1 MNYRVLLLGLC
12 AWASLPVLGQ
22 ESRVED
28 IRIGGF
34 VGGRIHTC
42 IEQRVKS
49 QDVEHLVEPFR
60 HRGETS
66 LWQSEFFGKWLL
78 GAISFYEYCKD
89 PALLEQIK
97 TGVRSFMQT
106 QTPEGYI
113 GNYSPEARL
122 TNWDIWGRKYSAL
135 ALVAYYRLTGDK
147 AALQTAMRSVDYL
160 MKQLHEQHVDIART
174 GNYFG
179 MASCSILE
187 PVVYLYDITRERR
200 YLDFAKSIV
209 AGIEREGS
217 SQLIAKALKD
227 VPVSRRS
234 AYPASWWS
242 FENGQKAYEMMSCYE
257 GLIELG
263 RVLDDP
269 LYKEAA
275 ERTAGSIR
283 RDEINI
289 AGSGAAFECWY
300 GGKDKQTLPAYHTME
315 TCVTFTYMQFC
326 SRLWRDTGNPLYV
339 EEFERTMY
347 NALFASMKHDGG
359 QISKY
364 SPLEGR
370 RQPGEEQCGM
380 HINCCNANGPRG
392 FALIPKMAVATKED
406 GIFLNLYVP
415 MEATVKTGRKN
426 AVALKVE
433 TGYPVN
439 GKVSIG
445 VEPQRDE
452 RFKLSLRI
460 PSQVDGAK
468 AFVNGQEREVLHL
481 GGYLCLD
488 RIWKR
493 GDEVTLEFDLQTKVV
508 ESHNHQAV
516 VRGPLVFARD
526 SRFDDG
532 DVDECAVIK
541 SDERGVVQAAVHENM
556 SGSFAWITLE
566 VPAVLG
572 TDLEDAANKTA
583 KPVRFCDFASAG
595 NDWAPKGRYK
605 VWIPQTLH
613 MMTEP
618 YRKY

>member
-42 IEQRVKS
+42 IEQRGKS

-78 GAISFYEYCKD
+78 GAISSYEYCKD

-275 ERTAGSIR
+275 EIKKVKGSSVAGDADCLLFPNIESGNVFFKASTHMGGG
-283 RDEINI
+283 EI
-289 AGSGAAFECWY
+289 AAMVM
-300 GGKDKQTLPAYHTME
+300 GTKVP
-315 TCVTFTYMQFC
+315 CVLT
-326 SRLWRDTGNPLYV
+326 S
-339 EEFERTMY
+339 
-347 NALFASMKHDGG
+347 
-359 QISKY
+359 
-364 SPLEGR
+364 
-370 RQPGEEQCGM
+370 
-380 HINCCNANGPRG
+380 
-392 FALIPKMAVATKED
+392 
-406 GIFLNLYVP
+406 
-415 MEATVKTGRKN
+415 
-426 AVALKVE
+426 
-433 TGYPVN
+433 
-439 GKVSIG
+439 
-445 VEPQRDE
+445 
-452 RFKLSLRI
+452 
-460 PSQVDGAK
+460 
-468 AFVNGQEREVLHL
+468 
-481 GGYLCLD
+481 
-488 RIWKR
+488 R
-493 GDEVTLEFDLQTKVV
+493 GDSSLTKLY
-508 ESHNHQAV
+508 SIA
-516 VRGPLVFARD
+516 LA
-526 SRFDDG
+526 
-532 DVDECAVIK
+532 CL
-541 SDERGVVQAAVHENM
+541 AA
-556 SGSFAWITLE
+556 
-566 VPAVLG
+566 
-572 TDLEDAANKTA
+572 K
-583 KPVRFCDFASAG
+583 
-595 NDWAPKGRYK
+595 
-605 VWIPQTLH
+605 
-613 MMTEP
+613 
-618 YRKY
+618 

>member
-78 GAISFYEYCKD
+78 GAISSYEYCKD

-370 RQPGEEQCGM
+370 RQPG
-380 HINCCNANGPRG
+380 
-392 FALIPKMAVATKED
+392 AVSYT
-406 GIFLNLYVP
+406 
-415 MEATVKTGRKN
+415 
-426 AVALKVE
+426 
-433 TGYPVN
+433 
-439 GKVSIG
+439 
-445 VEPQRDE
+445 
-452 RFKLSLRI
+452 
-460 PSQVDGAK
+460 
-468 AFVNGQEREVLHL
+468 HL
-481 GGYLCLD
+481 
-488 RIWKR
+488 
-493 GDEVTLEFDLQTKVV
+493 TLPT
-508 ESHNHQAV
+508 N
-516 VRGPLVFARD
+516 
-526 SRFDDG
+526 
-532 DVDECAVIK
+532 
-541 SDERGVVQAAVHENM
+541 
-556 SGSFAWITLE
+556 
-566 VPAVLG
+566 
-572 TDLEDAANKTA
+572 
-583 KPVRFCDFASAG
+583 
-595 NDWAPKGRYK
+595 
-605 VWIPQTLH
+605 
-613 MMTEP
+613 
-618 YRKY
+618 

>member
-1 MNYRVLLLGLC
+1 
-12 AWASLPVLGQ
+12 
-22 ESRVED
+22 
-28 IRIGGF
+28 
-34 VGGRIHTC
+34 
-42 IEQRVKS
+42 
-49 QDVEHLVEPFR
+49 
-60 HRGETS
+60 
-66 LWQSEFFGKWLL
+66 
-78 GAISFYEYCKD
+78 
-89 PALLEQIK
+89 
-97 TGVRSFMQT
+97 MQT

-160 MKQLHEQHVDIART
+160 MKQLHEQHIDIART

-227 VPVSRRS
+227 VPVSQRS

-275 ERTAGSIR
+275 ERTAESIR

-326 SRLWRDTGNPLYV
+326 RRLWRDTGNPLYV

-406 GIFLNLYVP
+406 GVFLNLYVP

-460 PSQVDGAK
+460 PSQVDGTK
-468 AFVNGQEREVLHL
+468 AFVNGQEQEVLHL

-532 DVDECAVIK
+532 DVDECAVIQ

-583 KPVRFCDFASAG
+583 RPVRFCDFASSG

>member
-1 MNYRVLLLGLC
+1 
-12 AWASLPVLGQ
+12 
-22 ESRVED
+22 
-28 IRIGGF
+28 
-34 VGGRIHTC
+34 
-42 IEQRVKS
+42 
-49 QDVEHLVEPFR
+49 
-60 HRGETS
+60 
-66 LWQSEFFGKWLL
+66 
-78 GAISFYEYCKD
+78 
-89 PALLEQIK
+89 
-97 TGVRSFMQT
+97 
-106 QTPEGYI
+106 
-113 GNYSPEARL
+113 
-122 TNWDIWGRKYSAL
+122 
-135 ALVAYYRLTGDK
+135 
-147 AALQTAMRSVDYL
+147 
-160 MKQLHEQHVDIART
+160 
-174 GNYFG
+174 
-179 MASCSILE
+179 
-187 PVVYLYDITRERR
+187 
-200 YLDFAKSIV
+200 
-209 AGIEREGS
+209 
-217 SQLIAKALKD
+217 
-227 VPVSRRS
+227 
-234 AYPASWWS
+234 
-242 FENGQKAYEMMSCYE
+242 
-257 GLIELG
+257 
-263 RVLDDP
+263 
-269 LYKEAA
+269 
-275 ERTAGSIR
+275 
-283 RDEINI
+283 
-289 AGSGAAFECWY
+289 
-300 GGKDKQTLPAYHTME
+300 
-315 TCVTFTYMQFC
+315 
-326 SRLWRDTGNPLYV
+326 
-339 EEFERTMY
+339 
-347 NALFASMKHDGG
+347 
-359 QISKY
+359 
-364 SPLEGR
+364 
-370 RQPGEEQCGM
+370 M

-415 MEATVKTGRKN
+415 MEVTVKTGRKN

-468 AFVNGQEREVLHL
+468 AFVNGQEQEVLHR

-488 RIWKR
+488 RMWKR

-508 ESHNHQAV
+508 KNHNHQAV

-532 DVDECAVIK
+532 DVDECAVIR

-566 VPAVLG
+566 VLAVLG

>member
-78 GAISFYEYCKD
+78 GAISSYEYCKD

-217 SQLIAKALKD
+217 SRLIA
-227 VPVSRRS
+227 
-234 AYPASWWS
+234 
-242 FENGQKAYEMMSCYE
+242 
-257 GLIELG
+257 
-263 RVLDDP
+263 
-269 LYKEAA
+269 
-275 ERTAGSIR
+275 
-283 RDEINI
+283 
-289 AGSGAAFECWY
+289 
-300 GGKDKQTLPAYHTME
+300 
-315 TCVTFTYMQFC
+315 
-326 SRLWRDTGNPLYV
+326 
-339 EEFERTMY
+339 
-347 NALFASMKHDGG
+347 
-359 QISKY
+359 
-364 SPLEGR
+364 
-370 RQPGEEQCGM
+370 
-380 HINCCNANGPRG
+380 
-392 FALIPKMAVATKED
+392 
-406 GIFLNLYVP
+406 
-415 MEATVKTGRKN
+415 
-426 AVALKVE
+426 
-433 TGYPVN
+433 
-439 GKVSIG
+439 
-445 VEPQRDE
+445 
-452 RFKLSLRI
+452 
-460 PSQVDGAK
+460 
-468 AFVNGQEREVLHL
+468 
-481 GGYLCLD
+481 
-488 RIWKR
+488 
-493 GDEVTLEFDLQTKVV
+493 
-508 ESHNHQAV
+508 
-516 VRGPLVFARD
+516 
-526 SRFDDG
+526 
-532 DVDECAVIK
+532 
-541 SDERGVVQAAVHENM
+541 
-556 SGSFAWITLE
+556 
-566 VPAVLG
+566 
-572 TDLEDAANKTA
+572 
-583 KPVRFCDFASAG
+583 
-595 NDWAPKGRYK
+595 
-605 VWIPQTLH
+605 
-613 MMTEP
+613 
-618 YRKY
+618 

>member
-1 MNYRVLLLGLC
+1 
-12 AWASLPVLGQ
+12 
-22 ESRVED
+22 
-28 IRIGGF
+28 
-34 VGGRIHTC
+34 
-42 IEQRVKS
+42 
-49 QDVEHLVEPFR
+49 
-60 HRGETS
+60 
-66 LWQSEFFGKWLL
+66 
-78 GAISFYEYCKD
+78 
-89 PALLEQIK
+89 
-97 TGVRSFMQT
+97 
-106 QTPEGYI
+106 
-113 GNYSPEARL
+113 
-122 TNWDIWGRKYSAL
+122 
-135 ALVAYYRLTGDK
+135 
-147 AALQTAMRSVDYL
+147 
-160 MKQLHEQHVDIART
+160 
-174 GNYFG
+174 
-179 MASCSILE
+179 
-187 PVVYLYDITRERR
+187 
-200 YLDFAKSIV
+200 
-209 AGIEREGS
+209 
-217 SQLIAKALKD
+217 
-227 VPVSRRS
+227 
-234 AYPASWWS
+234 
-242 FENGQKAYEMMSCYE
+242 MMSCYE

-275 ERTAGSIR
+275 ERTARSNR

-406 GIFLNLYVP
+406 GVFLNLYVP

-468 AFVNGQEREVLHL
+468 AFVNGQEQEVLHR

-488 RIWKR
+488 RMWKR

-508 ESHNHQAV
+508 KNHNHQAV

-532 DVDECAVIK
+532 DVDECAVIR